1 MDQFEY
7 LSVLV
12 SIIVGLGITHLL
24 TGVGRFLGGPDA
36 PRVFGIHVAWTVNL
50 ILYQSFFWWFTF
62 KWADQ
67 ATWTF
72 GLFVFVLG
80 YAILLFL
87 LTVILYPVE
96 IQPGFDFRAH
106 FHRRRRWF
114 FYLLAFTGLVDM
126 FDTILKGRENVDTLP
141 AIGLVILAL
150 NIGGPLIAARVGRE
164 RFHVFYSIF
173 YGVALVGWI
182 LYSQGVLAV

>member
-36 PRVFGIHVAWTVNL
+36 PRVFGVHVAWTVNL

-62 KWADQ
+62 KWVDQ
-67 ATWTF
+67 ETWTF
-72 GLFVFVLG
+72 GLFAFVLG
-80 YAILLFL
+80 YAILLYL

-114 FYLLAFTGLVDM
+114 FSVLAFTGLVDV
-126 FDTILKGRENVDTLP
+126 FDTILKGPENVGAVPIAGIPMMLFH
-141 AIGLVILAL
+141 
-150 NIGGPLIAARVGRE
+150 IGGPLIAAQVRNE

-173 YGVALVGWI
+173 YGLALAGWI
-182 LYSQGVLAV
+182 LYSQGVLGG